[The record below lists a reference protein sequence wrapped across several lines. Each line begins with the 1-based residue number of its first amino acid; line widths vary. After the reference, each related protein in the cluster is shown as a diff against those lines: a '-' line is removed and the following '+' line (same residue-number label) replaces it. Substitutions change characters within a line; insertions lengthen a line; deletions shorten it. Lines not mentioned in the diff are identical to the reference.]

1 MFVVVIACSIVNPMA
16 SEPEVSEIS
25 SMFERLA
32 RNPDLSL
39 FIPLILGFTTPRR
52 DPGEQGLPDEES
64 ENLPTTPGD
73 RIILI
78 NPFTQGMMVIDG
90 ASSLDSLLRQ
100 PGSKDGRPPASKASI
115 EAMQSVE
122 VVEDGGECSICLDE
136 WEVGGVAKEMP
147 CKHRFHGNCIERW
160 LGIHGS
166 CPVCRYKMPVEEEE
180 AGKKGDEEEREGRRR
195 VERELWVSFALNS
208 SMRSGDS
215 GQNLTSDSNDSSSRP
230 TPGHEMES

>member
-1 MFVVVIACSIVNPMA
+1 MA

-122 VVEDGGECSICLDE
+122 VGEDGGECSICLDE
-136 WEVGGVAKEMP
+136 WERG
-147 CKHRFHGNCIERW
+147 
-160 LGIHGS
+160 LGMGS